1 MTGEFSRRSFLKYT
15 ALTAVAVAGSSLL
28 TGCSGYAPVQHAPG
42 TSNTVLK
49 VVSTL
54 DWVEYDEETNT
65 TLFRLVVTN
74 GRKNALEVTKA
85 NFAVKA
91 DGYLADQNNKLEVT
105 SPDALSYQVKQ
116 GETVT
121 YHVMAKGLNAL
132 TDGPVTLTFYPT
144 CSILSSTPTGNW
156 PQRFWNRISPTP
168 LRPDLP
174 GRKNILV
181 NNGGISHVL
190 YIFPP
195 RIPEVFGSH
204 RSGCGRCQSAG
215 RL

>member
-91 DGYLADQNNKLEVT
+91 EGYLAYQNDKLQVIY
-105 SPDALSYQVKQ
+105 PDSLSHQVKQ

-132 TDGPVTLTFYPT
+132 TDGPVTLTFYPD
-144 CSILSSTPTGNW
+144 LQYPEFNANW
-156 PQRFWNRISPTP
+156 E
-168 LRPDLP
+168 LAAEVLEPDLSDP
-174 GRKNILV
+174 
-181 NNGGISHVL
+181 STT
-190 YIFPP
+190 
-195 RIPEVFGSH
+195 
-204 RSGCGRCQSAG
+204 
-215 RL
+215 

>member
-28 TGCSGYAPVQHAPG
+28 TGCSGYAPVQNAPG
-42 TSNTVLK
+42 TSNKVLK

-54 DWVEYDEETNT
+54 DRVEYDEDTNT

-74 GRKNALEVTKA
+74 GRVNALQLTKA

-105 SPDALSYQVKQ
+105 SPDALKYQVKQ

-121 YHVMAKGLNAL
+121 YYVMAKDLNAL
-132 TDGPVTLTFYPT
+132 TDGPVTLTFYPDLQYPEFNANWELAAEVLEPE
-144 CSILSSTPTGNW
+144 LSDPSTT
-156 PQRFWNRISPTP
+156 
-168 LRPDLP
+168 
-174 GRKNILV
+174 
-181 NNGGISHVL
+181 
-190 YIFPP
+190 
-195 RIPEVFGSH
+195 
-204 RSGCGRCQSAG
+204 
-215 RL
+215 

>member
-54 DWVEYDEETNT
+54 DRVEYDEVTNT

-74 GRKNALEVTKA
+74 GRVNALEVTKA

-91 DGYLADQNNKLEVT
+91 DGYLAYQNNKLEVT
-105 SPDALSYQVKQ
+105 SPDALSHQVKR

-132 TDGPVTLTFYPT
+132 TDGPVTLTFYPDLQY
-144 CSILSSTPTGNW
+144 SEFSANW
-156 PQRFWNRISPTP
+156 ELTADV
-168 LRPDLP
+168 LEPDLSDP
-174 GRKNILV
+174 
-181 NNGGISHVL
+181 STT
-190 YIFPP
+190 
-195 RIPEVFGSH
+195 
-204 RSGCGRCQSAG
+204 
-215 RL
+215 

>member
-91 DGYLADQNNKLEVT
+91 EGYLAYQNDKLQVIY
-105 SPDALSYQVKQ
+105 PDSLSHQVKQ
-116 GETVT
+116 GETFT
-121 YHVMAKGLNAL
+121 YYVKAKGLNAR
-132 TDGPVTLTFYPT
+132 TDGPVTLTFYPDLEYSEFNANWELT
-144 CSILSSTPTGNW
+144 ADALKSTT
-156 PQRFWNRISPTP
+156 
-168 LRPDLP
+168 
-174 GRKNILV
+174 
-181 NNGGISHVL
+181 
-190 YIFPP
+190 
-195 RIPEVFGSH
+195 
-204 RSGCGRCQSAG
+204 
-215 RL
+215 

>member
-1 MTGEFSRRSFLKYT
+1 MTEEFSRRSFLKYT

-54 DWVEYDEETNT
+54 EQVTYDKETNT
-65 TLFRLVVTN
+65 TSFRLVVKN

-132 TDGPVTLTFYPT
+132 TDGPVTLTFYPD
-144 CSILSSTPTGNW
+144 LQYPEFNANW
-156 PQRFWNRISPTP
+156 E
-168 LRPDLP
+168 LAAEVLEPDLSDP
-174 GRKNILV
+174 
-181 NNGGISHVL
+181 STT
-190 YIFPP
+190 
-195 RIPEVFGSH
+195 
-204 RSGCGRCQSAG
+204 
-215 RL
+215 

>member
-28 TGCSGYAPVQHAPG
+28 TGCSGYAPVQHAPS

-49 VVSTL
+49 LVPRLEQVTYYKDS
-54 DWVEYDEETNT
+54 NT
-65 TLFRLVVTN
+65 ASLRLVVKN

-132 TDGPVTLTFYPT
+132 TDGPVTLTFYPD
-144 CSILSSTPTGNW
+144 LQYPEFNANW
-156 PQRFWNRISPTP
+156 E
-168 LRPDLP
+168 LAAEVLEPDLSDP
-174 GRKNILV
+174 
-181 NNGGISHVL
+181 STT
-190 YIFPP
+190 
-195 RIPEVFGSH
+195 
-204 RSGCGRCQSAG
+204 
-215 RL
+215 

>member
-54 DWVEYDEETNT
+54 EQVTYDKETNT
-65 TLFRLVVTN
+65 TSFRLVVKN

-132 TDGPVTLTFYPT
+132 TDGPVTLTFYPD
-144 CSILSSTPTGNW
+144 LQYPKFNANW
-156 PQRFWNRISPTP
+156 E
-168 LRPDLP
+168 LAAEVLEPDLSDP
-174 GRKNILV
+174 
-181 NNGGISHVL
+181 STT
-190 YIFPP
+190 
-195 RIPEVFGSH
+195 
-204 RSGCGRCQSAG
+204 
-215 RL
+215 

>member
-1 MTGEFSRRSFLKYT
+1 MTGEVSRRSFLKYT

-54 DWVEYDEETNT
+54 DRVEYDEVTNT

-74 GRKNALEVTKA
+74 GRVNALEVTKA
-85 NFAVKA
+85 NFAVMA

-105 SPDALSYQVKQ
+105 SPDALSHQVKQ

-121 YHVMAKGLNAL
+121 YHVRAKWLNAL
-132 TDGPVTLTFYPT
+132 TDGPVTLTFYPDLQY
-144 CSILSSTPTGNW
+144 SEFSANW
-156 PQRFWNRISPTP
+156 ELTADV
-168 LRPDLP
+168 LEPDLSDP
-174 GRKNILV
+174 
-181 NNGGISHVL
+181 STT
-190 YIFPP
+190 
-195 RIPEVFGSH
+195 
-204 RSGCGRCQSAG
+204 
-215 RL
+215 

>member
-54 DWVEYDEETNT
+54 DWVEYDEDTNT

-91 DGYLADQNNKLEVT
+91 EGYLADQNNKLEVT

-132 TDGPVTLTFYPT
+132 TDGPVTLTFYPDLQYPEFNANWELT
-144 CSILSSTPTGNW
+144 ADVLEPEESGPSTT
-156 PQRFWNRISPTP
+156 
-168 LRPDLP
+168 
-174 GRKNILV
+174 
-181 NNGGISHVL
+181 
-190 YIFPP
+190 
-195 RIPEVFGSH
+195 
-204 RSGCGRCQSAG
+204 
-215 RL
+215 

>member
-54 DWVEYDEETNT
+54 DWVEYDEETTT

-91 DGYLADQNNKLEVT
+91 EGYLADQNNKLEVT

-132 TDGPVTLTFYPT
+132 TDGPVTLTFYPD
-144 CSILSSTPTGNW
+144 LQYPEFNANW
-156 PQRFWNRISPTP
+156 E
-168 LRPDLP
+168 LAAEVLEPDLSDP
-174 GRKNILV
+174 
-181 NNGGISHVL
+181 STT
-190 YIFPP
+190 
-195 RIPEVFGSH
+195 
-204 RSGCGRCQSAG
+204 
-215 RL
+215 

>member
-54 DWVEYDEETNT
+54 DRVEYDEETNT

-74 GRKNALEVTKA
+74 GRNNALEVTKA

-91 DGYLADQNNKLEVT
+91 EGYLAYQNDKLQVIY
-105 SPDALSYQVKQ
+105 PDSLSHQVKQ
-116 GETVT
+116 GETFT
-121 YHVMAKGLNAL
+121 YYVKAKGLNAL
-132 TDGPVTLTFYPT
+132 TDGPVTLTYY
-144 CSILSSTPTGNW
+144 
-156 PQRFWNRISPTP
+156 
-168 LRPDLP
+168 PDLQYSEFSANWELAADVLEPELP
-174 GRKNILV
+174 GTSTN
-181 NNGGISHVL
+181 
-190 YIFPP
+190 
-195 RIPEVFGSH
+195 
-204 RSGCGRCQSAG
+204 
-215 RL
+215 

>member
-132 TDGPVTLTFYPT
+132 TDGPVTLTFYPDLQY
-144 CSILSSTPTGNW
+144 SEFSANW
-156 PQRFWNRISPTP
+156 E
-168 LRPDLP
+168 LAADVLEPDLSDP
-174 GRKNILV
+174 
-181 NNGGISHVL
+181 
-190 YIFPP
+190 
-195 RIPEVFGSH
+195 
-204 RSGCGRCQSAG
+204 ATT
-215 RL
+215 

>member
-54 DWVEYDEETNT
+54 DRVEYDEETNT
-65 TLFRLVVTN
+65 TLFRLVVKN

-91 DGYLADQNNKLEVT
+91 DSYLADQNDKLQVT
-105 SPDALSYQVKQ
+105 NPDGLYHQVKN

-121 YHVMAKGLNAL
+121 YNVLAKDLNML
-132 TDGPVTLTFYPT
+132 TNGPVTLTFYPDLQYSEFNANWKLT
-144 CSILSSTPTGNW
+144 ADVLEPEESGPSTT
-156 PQRFWNRISPTP
+156 
-168 LRPDLP
+168 
-174 GRKNILV
+174 
-181 NNGGISHVL
+181 
-190 YIFPP
+190 
-195 RIPEVFGSH
+195 
-204 RSGCGRCQSAG
+204 
-215 RL
+215 

>member
-54 DWVEYDEETNT
+54 DRVEYDEETNT
-65 TLFRLVVTN
+65 TLFRLVVTC
-74 GRKNALEVTKA
+74 GRKNPLKVTKA

-105 SPDALSYQVKQ
+105 SPDALSHQVKQ
-116 GETVT
+116 GETFT
-121 YHVMAKGLNAL
+121 YYVKAKGLNAL
-132 TDGPVTLTFYPT
+132 TDGPVTLTFYPD
-144 CSILSSTPTGNW
+144 LQYPEFNANW
-156 PQRFWNRISPTP
+156 E
-168 LRPDLP
+168 LAAEVLEPDLSDP
-174 GRKNILV
+174 
-181 NNGGISHVL
+181 
-190 YIFPP
+190 
-195 RIPEVFGSH
+195 
-204 RSGCGRCQSAG
+204 ATT
-215 RL
+215 

>member
-54 DWVEYDEETNT
+54 ERVEYDEDTNT

-74 GRKNALEVTKA
+74 GRVNALDVTKA

-91 DGYLADQNNKLEVT
+91 DRYLAYQNSKLEVT
-105 SPDALSYQVKQ
+105 SPDALSHQVKK

-121 YHVMAKGLNAL
+121 YNVLAKGLNAL
-132 TDGPVTLTFYPT
+132 TDGPVTLTFYPDLEY
-144 CSILSSTPTGNW
+144 SEFNANWELDVDVLEPDPSTPST
-156 PQRFWNRISPTP
+156 T
-168 LRPDLP
+168 
-174 GRKNILV
+174 
-181 NNGGISHVL
+181 
-190 YIFPP
+190 
-195 RIPEVFGSH
+195 
-204 RSGCGRCQSAG
+204 
-215 RL
+215 